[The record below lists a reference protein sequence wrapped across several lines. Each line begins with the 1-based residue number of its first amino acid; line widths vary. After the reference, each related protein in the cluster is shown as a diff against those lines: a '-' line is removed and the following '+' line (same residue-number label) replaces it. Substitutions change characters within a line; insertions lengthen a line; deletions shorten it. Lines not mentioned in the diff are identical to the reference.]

1 MALWGSIVN
10 VLFIIIGS
18 LIGRLLANIPE
29 SMKNTIMKGIGL
41 TVSVLGIQMGIKSS
55 NFLYVIISIVLGAII
70 GERLCLEEKLNQ
82 FGIWIEKKVG
92 GKSKGNIA
100 QGFVTATLIFVI
112 GAMAVVGALDSGI
125 RGDHQVLYTKA
136 VIDGFTAI
144 MLTSTLGLGVVFSS
158 IPVFLYQG
166 FIALFANQINRLIPE
181 QVMDI
186 FILELTATGGIM
198 ILAIGLNILEITKIK
213 VANLLPGLIVIAI
226 LVSIVGFFKY

>member
-1 MALWGSIVN
+1 
-10 VLFIIIGS
+10 
-18 LIGRLLANIPE
+18 
-29 SMKNTIMKGIGL
+29 
-41 TVSVLGIQMGIKSS
+41 
-55 NFLYVIISIVLGAII
+55 
-70 GERLCLEEKLNQ
+70 
-82 FGIWIEKKVG
+82 
-92 GKSKGNIA
+92 
-100 QGFVTATLIFVI
+100 
-112 GAMAVVGALDSGI
+112 MAVVGALDSGI

-144 MLTSTLGLGVVFSS
+144 MLTSTLGLGVVFSG

-166 FIALFANQINRLIPE
+166 FIALFANQMNRLIPE

-213 VANLLPGLIVIAI
+213 VANLLPGLIVIAV